1 MVTNLGCQW
10 IFLLSPHSK
19 MSDSIEFFA
28 CRVHNLHVEII
39 KHIQVSNGQYKF
51 RADLY
56 KYHDTLNVI
65 DYFMIQIRPERCP
78 LKTNHKLQVSSVRP
92 FKVL

>member
-1 MVTNLGCQW
+1 
-10 IFLLSPHSK
+10 